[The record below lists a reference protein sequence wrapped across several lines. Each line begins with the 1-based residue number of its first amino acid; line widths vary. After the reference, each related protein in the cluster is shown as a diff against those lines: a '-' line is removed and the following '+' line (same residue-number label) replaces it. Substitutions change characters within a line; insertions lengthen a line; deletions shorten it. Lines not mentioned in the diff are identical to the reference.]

1 MASARDPSALPL
13 AGRTL
18 LVTGASSGT
27 GLAGVLAWHKLGA
40 DIVVG
45 SRSGA
50 SSAGVA
56 DRMGNVKV
64 HPFVADLGDPSS
76 VDAALDHLQASG
88 VAPTDIVHF
97 AAACPQPLLRPLL
110 RRPARPSRN
119 PPSH

>member
-45 SRSGA
+45 SRSAA
-50 SSAGVA
+50 SCAGVA
-56 DRMGNVKV
+56 DRMGNVQG
-64 HPFVADLGDPSS
+64 HPLAADLGDPPSG
-76 VDAALDHLQASG
+76 DAAPDHLRASG

-97 AAACPQPLLRPLL
+97 AAAW
-110 RRPARPSRN
+110 RPAAP
-119 PPSH
+119 